1 MTQRQLRLPILFQRL
16 SQPAHCRYHEFF
28 PHSSLPMKTKLF
40 LASLLLCGAAFAGE
54 LEDANALF
62 EKKDY
67 AGALKLYTKLA
78 NAGNPEAQ
86 QALGQMYWYG
96 EAGQVDEAKAEAL
109 FKKSAAKGNKIAIA
123 SLELMDQRVK
133 RRKDIDYWIGGYD
146 GEDLR
151 SGEFRCV
158 APRIPAMSKI
168 NADIDRISA
177 AVNNWQECYNKFVT
191 NLNAATPLTKRIPA
205 DIAKL
210 MTKEE
215 TAKSTAYL
223 EQLQSNINEEAK
235 VSAKLVLADFAAWRA
250 ATEAYVAEHNKMV
263 KQNSSTLFKDK

>member
-1 MTQRQLRLPILFQRL
+1 
-16 SQPAHCRYHEFF
+16 
-28 PHSSLPMKTKLF
+28 MKTKLF

-67 AGALKLYTKLA
+67 AAAMKIYTRLA

-109 FKKSAAKGNKIAIA
+109 FKKSAAKGNKVAIA
-123 SLELMDQRVK
+123 SLELMDQRIK
-133 RRKDIDYWIGGYD
+133 RRKDIDYWISGYD
-146 GEDLR
+146 GEDLK

-168 NADIDRISA
+168 NADIDRIGA
-177 AVNNWQECYNKFVT
+177 AINTWQDCYNKYVT
-191 NLNAATPLTKRIPA
+191 NLNAASPLTKRVPE
-205 DIAKL
+205 DIRKL
-210 MTKEE
+210 MKKDELE
-215 TAKSTAYL
+215 KSTVHL
-223 EQLQSNINEEAK
+223 EQLQANLSEEAK
-235 VSAKLVLADFAAWRA
+235 VNSKLVLADFEAWRK

-263 KQNSSTLFKDK
+263 KTNSSTLFKDK